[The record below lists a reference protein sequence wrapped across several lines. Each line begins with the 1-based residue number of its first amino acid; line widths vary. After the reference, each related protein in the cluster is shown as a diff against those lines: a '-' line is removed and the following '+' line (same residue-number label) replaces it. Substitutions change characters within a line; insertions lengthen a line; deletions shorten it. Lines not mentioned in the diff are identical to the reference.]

1 MKRKGMILPGAQ
13 YQKKRINKK
22 ENNMTATRYGGRAGF
37 LQINVHRQSQGHLR
51 GGQREEGKGNPVAIA
66 RMPKES
72 K

>member
-1 MKRKGMILPGAQ
+1 
-13 YQKKRINKK
+13 
-22 ENNMTATRYGGRAGF
+22 MTATRYGGRAGF